1 MPGPFLPRF
10 ILTEFKRHP
19 GPHGVSFMARGVPM
33 TPKELKQIL
42 QALVEHGVSELTL
55 ETPDY
60 KLTVRRGGEVQVV
73 AMPQVVA
80 APPSPPV
87 PVPVPVAPAPKPEAS
102 AAPEPAPEPAKA
114 SPQEECA
121 GCVEVRAPIV
131 GTFYRAPAPDAPPYV
146 KEGDRVE
153 KGQVLCIIEAMKLMN
168 EIESE
173 VSGIVKKILVQNGEP
188 VEYGQPL
195 FLIQP
200 V

>member
-1 MPGPFLPRF
+1 
-10 ILTEFKRHP
+10 
-19 GPHGVSFMARGVPM
+19 M

-42 QALVEHGVSELTL
+42 QALVEHGVNELTL

-60 KLTVRRGGEVQVV
+60 KLTVRRGGEVQMV
-73 AMPQVVA
+73 AVPQVEA
-80 APPSPPV
+80 
-87 PVPVPVAPAPKPEAS
+87 APAPEA
-102 AAPEPAPEPAKA
+102 PKA
-114 SPQEECA
+114 EEGCP
-121 GCVEVRAPIV
+121 GCVEIRAPIV

>member
-1 MPGPFLPRF
+1 
-10 ILTEFKRHP
+10 
-19 GPHGVSFMARGVPM
+19 M

-73 AMPQVVA
+73 AVPQGLPTPASPPAPLPSPGPTGPAPV
-80 APPSPPV
+80 PPSPPAE
-87 PVPVPVAPAPKPEAS
+87 APQPEATQAEDS
-102 AAPEPAPEPAKA
+102 
-114 SPQEECA
+114 CA
-121 GCVEVRAPIV
+121 GCVEIRAPIV

-146 KEGDRVE
+146 EEGDRVE

-173 VSGIVKKILVQNGEP
+173 VSGIVKKILVKNGEP

-200 V
+200 L

>member
-1 MPGPFLPRF
+1 
-10 ILTEFKRHP
+10 
-19 GPHGVSFMARGVPM
+19 M

-60 KLTVRRGGEVQVV
+60 KLTVRRGGEVQMV
-73 AMPQVVA
+73 AVPQVVA
-80 APPSPPV
+80 APV
-87 PVPVPVAPAPKPEAS
+87 PAQAPAPIPAPALAPAPAPAEA
-102 AAPEPAPEPAKA
+102 APAPEAPKA
-114 SPQEECA
+114 DECP
-121 GCVEVRAPIV
+121 GCVEIRAPIV

-173 VSGIVKKILVQNGEP
+173 VSGIVRKILVENGEP

-200 V
+200 L

>member
-1 MPGPFLPRF
+1 
-10 ILTEFKRHP
+10 
-19 GPHGVSFMARGVPM
+19 M

-42 QALVEHGVSELTL
+42 QALVEHGVNELTL

-73 AMPQVVA
+73 SVPQVQAPVLVPPPEVPAPPPPGPA
-80 APPSPPV
+80 AP
-87 PVPVPVAPAPKPEAS
+87 
-102 AAPEPAPEPAKA
+102 AAEPQPQAKA
-114 SPQEECA
+114 EPQDDCP

-173 VSGIVKKILVQNGEP
+173 VSGIVKKILVENGEP